1 MPDLPDFE
9 QSEEKA
15 KDERAT
21 RLAWMDQRY
30 AELDDKERRLH
41 PHHLELRE
49 AHRAAREESV
59 ERHRLNEASEQQQ
72 KISSA
77 LSRLANFTAEHD
89 LLIVAYL
96 AERDHKQRMRSLE
109 RATEARRGQVLA
121 LGRLLAMPR
130 EALLEHAGFVACA
143 RRLKTPQRKRAAKP
157 GRVIER
163 SHDE

>member
-1 MPDLPDFE
+1 MSVPLASRGWISATPSWTTRSGASILITWSF
-9 QSEEKA
+9 A
-15 KDERAT
+15 KRI
-21 RLAWMDQRY
+21 
-30 AELDDKERRLH
+30 
-41 PHHLELRE
+41 
-49 AHRAAREESV
+49 AREESV
-59 ERHRLNEASEQQQ
+59 ERHRPNEASEQQQ

-130 EALLEHAGFVACA
+130 EALLEHAGFVAFA
-143 RRLKTPQRKRAAKP
+143 RRLKSKTPQRKRAAKP